1 MTKVLDMR
9 TIRYSN
15 LFHRVTKIRSNHC
28 FEYNNAIVFSV
39 PRNLVSK
46 AIGRDNKNLEILNK
60 IIGKKIKI
68 VAIPQGK
75 EDIENF
81 VAIITRPIKL
91 KAIEIKG
98 EDAIISAGAQ
108 SKASLIGKNRSRL
121 MEMENILGQY
131 FGIKKVLVK

>member
-68 VAIPQGK
+68 DAIP
-75 EDIENF
+75 
-81 VAIITRPIKL
+81 
-91 KAIEIKG
+91 
-98 EDAIISAGAQ
+98 SAGAQ